1 MTNDQNIKREEP
13 PEYYVGDWC
22 LDLSK
27 ADINLSAVQPDVLSY
42 CTVNGELLRVPLAMN
57 PCGIVVNKTLLKD
70 NGLEVLTTYSEF
82 LSVVEA
88 LKEKGY
94 TPIQGSEQHVYGELM
109 IGMTM
114 NMLAKDKDATAML
127 EAGDVSVVDVVK
139 PVFERLTE
147 IIDKGYT
154 DYDLNCTYPAD
165 NYDGSIMGFFE
176 GNMPFYVC
184 TAECVSGMKKRE
196 SKSET
201 FTAKPFEYEYLY
213 APVGDEGAYAYTE
226 PWYGFSVNKSSKD
239 KDIAVEF
246 MRFLTTADRLTSMA
260 SIKGMPASTTT
271 GTDERYTA
279 MKNQKKLAS
288 SFSNDGSVSGNI
300 WAAFMEVCRNL
311 GAGAYA
317 SADETTQAFAEQC
330 TLSNVKAF

>member
-1 MTNDQNIKREEP
+1 MP
-13 PEYYVGDWC
+13 
-22 LDLSK
+22 
-27 ADINLSAVQPDVLSY
+27 
-42 CTVNGELLRVPLAMN
+42 
-57 PCGIVVNKTLLKD
+57 
-70 NGLEVLTTYSEF
+70 TTYSEF

-109 IGMTM
+109 IGMIM
-114 NMLAKDKDATAML
+114 NILAKDKDATAKL

-226 PWYGFSVNKSSKD
+226 PWYGFSVNKNSKD

-300 WAAFMEVCRNL
+300 NVN
-311 GAGAYA
+311 A
-317 SADETTQAFAEQC
+317 SSVRKANSARCF
-330 TLSNVKAF
+330 VKALIAGKA

>member
-27 ADINLSAVQPDVLSY
+27 EDINLSAVQPDVLSY

-70 NGLEVLTTYSEF
+70 NGLEVPTTYSEF

-88 LKEKGY
+88 LKEKDY

-109 IGMTM
+109 IGMIM
-114 NMLAKDKDATAML
+114 NILAKDKDATAKL

-154 DYDLNCTYPAD
+154 DST
-165 NYDGSIMGFFE
+165 S
-176 GNMPFYVC
+176 
-184 TAECVSGMKKRE
+184 TAPIRP
-196 SKSET
+196 T
-201 FTAKPFEYEYLY
+201 
-213 APVGDEGAYAYTE
+213 
-226 PWYGFSVNKSSKD
+226 
-239 KDIAVEF
+239 I
-246 MRFLTTADRLTSMA
+246 TTAR
-260 SIKGMPASTTT
+260 
-271 GTDERYTA
+271 
-279 MKNQKKLAS
+279 
-288 SFSNDGSVSGNI
+288 
-300 WAAFMEVCRNL
+300 
-311 GAGAYA
+311 
-317 SADETTQAFAEQC
+317 
-330 TLSNVKAF
+330 

>member
-1 MTNDQNIKREEP
+1 MTNDQNIKRDEP

-57 PCGIVVNKTLLKD
+57 PCGIVVNKTMLKD
-70 NGLEVLTTYSEF
+70 NGLEVPTTYSEF

-109 IGMTM
+109 IGMIM
-114 NMLAKDKDATAML
+114 NILAKDEDATAKL

-154 DYDLNCTYPAD
+154 YYDLNCTYPAD
-165 NYDGSIMGFFE
+165 NYDGSIMGSFE

-201 FTAKPFEYEYLY
+201 FIAKPFEYEYLY
-213 APVGDEGAYAYTE
+213 APIGDEGAYAYTE
-226 PWYGFSVNKSSKD
+226 PWYGFSVNKNSKD

-317 SADETTQAFAEQC
+317 SADEAAQAFVEQC

>member
-27 ADINLSAVQPDVLSY
+27 EDINISAVQPDVLSY

-70 NGLEVLTTYSEF
+70 NGLEVPTKYSEF

-88 LKEKGY
+88 LREKGY

-109 IGMTM
+109 IGMIM
-114 NMLAKDKDATAML
+114 NILAKDKDATAKL

-154 DYDLNCTYPAD
+154 DYDLNCTYSAD

-176 GNMPFYVC
+176 GNMPFYV
-184 TAECVSGMKKRE
+184 
-196 SKSET
+196 
-201 FTAKPFEYEYLY
+201 
-213 APVGDEGAYAYTE
+213 
-226 PWYGFSVNKSSKD
+226 
-239 KDIAVEF
+239 
-246 MRFLTTADRLTSMA
+246 
-260 SIKGMPASTTT
+260 
-271 GTDERYTA
+271 
-279 MKNQKKLAS
+279 
-288 SFSNDGSVSGNI
+288 
-300 WAAFMEVCRNL
+300 
-311 GAGAYA
+311 
-317 SADETTQAFAEQC
+317 
-330 TLSNVKAF
+330 